1 MTTPL
6 SATRIAE
13 QMFTHGATM
22 DEVIA
27 ATGGPQYN
35 VLRRLEAKGY
45 GLRKVKEGK
54 ATRYFVTPPDKRGFD
69 LTVSERGQI
78 VLPKD
83 MRTRL
88 GIVAGGILQAEL
100 DGDCVVLKPKKTGLT
115 NLFGI
120 LHRADMPAK
129 SLDEIDQASRLVAVG
144 LYREAGLK
152 K

>member
-1 MTTPL
+1 MPNTNSGTK
-6 SATRIAE
+6 IAE

-88 GIVAGGILQAEL
+88 GIVAGGVLQAEL
-100 DGDCVVLKPKKTGLT
+100 DGDRVVLKPKKTGLT
-115 NLFGI
+115 GLLGI
-120 LHRADMPAK
+120 LHRADMAAK
-129 SLDEIDQASRLVAVG
+129 SLDEIDQASRQVAAVLHPKVG
-144 LYREAGLK
+144 LEK
-152 K
+152 